1 MNGFINVYKPKKMS
15 SAFCLNKIK
24 RKFGFKCGHMGTLDP
39 LACGVLPVGIGQATR
54 LFDCLLDKRK
64 VYIAEFTFGSETD
77 TLDLEGKPVF
87 VGGKIPSKSALIDLL
102 PDFCGNIMQVPPA
115 FSAKC
120 VDGKKSYKLAR
131 KGITVELKPKQVA
144 VYSIEILDDFDG
156 GEKNSRGVFRFK
168 IECGGGTYI
177 RSLARD
183 IGRAA
188 GSYATMTGLERVA
201 CGYFTKE
208 NSVTL
213 EQIENATN
221 VNELIIKSDE
231 VLELPKLVLDKTK
244 AIRLLNG
251 LRDEIDQS
259 DGDYL
264 VYAETEQGNP
274 EFWGVGHVLEKILV
288 IKPYVRG

>member
-39 LACGVLPVGIGQATR
+39 LACGILPVGIGQATR
-54 LFDCLLDKRK
+54 LFDCLLDKKK
-64 VYIAEFTFGSETD
+64 VYVAEFTFGTETD

-87 VGGKIPSKSALIDLL
+87 TGGKIPSKAEIIDLL
-102 PDFCGNIMQVPPA
+102 PHFCGNIQQVPPA

-131 KGITVELKPKQVA
+131 KGIAVELNPKEVT
-144 VYSIEILDDFDG
+144 VYSIEVLSDDDG
-156 GEKNSRGVFRFK
+156 GEKNNNGIFRFK

-183 IGRAA
+183 VGRAA
-188 GSYATMTGLERVA
+188 ESYATMTGLERVA

-213 EQIENATN
+213 QQIENAKDIS
-221 VNELIIKSDE
+221 ELLIKSDE
-231 VLELPKLVLDKTK
+231 VLDFPKLYLDKVK
-244 AIRLLNG
+244 ATRLLNG
-251 LRDEIDQS
+251 LRDEYAEN

-264 VYAETEQGNP
+264 VYAETENGEN
-274 EFWGVGHVLEKILV
+274 EFWGVGHISQKILV
-288 IKPYVRG
+288 IKPYIRG

>member
-39 LACGVLPVGIGQATR
+39 LACGILPVGIGQATR
-54 LFDCLLDKRK
+54 LFDCLLDKKK
-64 VYIAEFTFGSETD
+64 VYVAEFTFGTETD

-87 VGGKIPSKSALIDLL
+87 TGGKIPSKAEIIDLL
-102 PDFCGNIMQVPPA
+102 PHFCGNIQQVPPA

-131 KGITVELKPKQVA
+131 KGIAVELKPKEVT
-144 VYSIEILDDFDG
+144 VYSIEVLSDDDG
-156 GEKNSRGVFRFK
+156 GEKNNNGIFRFK

-183 IGRAA
+183 VGRAA

-213 EQIENATN
+213 QQIENAKDIS
-221 VNELIIKSDE
+221 ELLIKSDE
-231 VLELPKLVLDKTK
+231 VLDFPKLYLDKVK
-244 AIRLLNG
+244 ATRLLNG
-251 LRDEIDQS
+251 LRDEYAEN

-264 VYAETEQGNP
+264 VYAETENGEN
-274 EFWGVGHVLEKILV
+274 EFWGVGHISQKILI

>member
-1 MNGFINVYKPKKMS
+1 MS

-39 LACGVLPVGIGQATR
+39 LACGILPVAIGQATR
-54 LFDCLLDKRK
+54 LFDLLLDKKK
-64 VYIAEFTFGSETD
+64 VYIAEFTFGIETD

-87 VGGKIPSKSALIDLL
+87 MGGKIPSKVELIDLL
-102 PDFCGNIMQVPPA
+102 PRFCGKIMQVPPA

-131 KGITVELKPKQVA
+131 KGISVELKPKEVV
-144 VYSIEILDDFDG
+144 VYSIEILDDGDG
-156 GEKNSRGVFRFK
+156 GEKNSRGIFRFK

-183 IGRAA
+183 IGRGA
-188 GSYATMTGLERVA
+188 GSFATMTALERVA

-213 EQIENATN
+213 EMLDQAESIND
-221 VNELIIKSDE
+221 LLIKSDE
-231 VLELPKLVLDKTK
+231 IFDFEKLVLDKTR
-244 AIRLLNG
+244 ATRLLNG
-251 LRDEIDQS
+251 LHDEFDFP
-259 DGDYL
+259 DGNYL
-264 VYAETEQGNP
+264 VYCENDSGSA
-274 EFWGVGHVLEKILV
+274 EFWGVGHICNKGLV

>member
-39 LACGVLPVGIGQATR
+39 LACGILPVGIGQATR
-54 LFDCLLDKRK
+54 LFDCLLDKKK
-64 VYIAEFTFGSETD
+64 VYVAEFTFGTETD

-87 VGGKIPSKSALIDLL
+87 TGGKIPSKAEIIDLL
-102 PDFCGNIMQVPPA
+102 PHFCGNIQQVPPA

-131 KGITVELKPKQVA
+131 KGIAVELNPKEVT
-144 VYSIEILDDFDG
+144 VYSIEVLSDDDG
-156 GEKNSRGVFRFK
+156 GEKNNNGIFRFK

-213 EQIENATN
+213 QQIENAKDIS
-221 VNELIIKSDE
+221 ELLIKSDE
-231 VLELPKLVLDKTK
+231 VLDFPKLYLDKAK
-244 AIRLLNG
+244 ATRLLNG
-251 LRDEIDQS
+251 LRDEYAEN

-264 VYAETEQGNP
+264 VYAETENGEN
-274 EFWGVGHVLEKILV
+274 EFWGVGHISQKILI

>member
-1 MNGFINVYKPKKMS
+1 MNGFINVYKPKNMS

-39 LACGVLPVGIGQATR
+39 LACGILPVAVGQATR
-54 LFDCLLDKRK
+54 LFDLLLDKKK
-64 VYIAEFTFGSETD
+64 VYIAEFTFGTETD

-87 VGGKIPSKSALIDLL
+87 TGGKIPSKAELIDLL
-102 PDFCGNIMQVPPA
+102 PDFCGKIMQVPPA

-131 KGITVELKPKQVA
+131 KGISVELDPKEVT
-144 VYSIEILDDFDG
+144 VYSIDILDDGDG
-156 GEKNSRGVFRFK
+156 GEKNARGVFRFK

-183 IGRAA
+183 FGRGV
-188 GSYATMTGLERVA
+188 GSFATMTALERVA

-213 EQIENATN
+213 ETLDKAENISD
-221 VNELIIKSDE
+221 LLIKSDE
-231 VLELPKLVLDKTK
+231 IFDFDKLVLDKEK
-244 AIRLLNG
+244 ATRLLNG
-251 LRDEIDQS
+251 LRDEFDMPN
-259 DGDYL
+259 GKYL
-264 VYAETEQGNP
+264 VYCKNDSGFN
-274 EFWGVGHVLEKILV
+274 EFWGVGHIVDKVLV
-288 IKPYVRG
+288 VKPYVRG

>member
-39 LACGVLPVGIGQATR
+39 LACGILPVGIGQATR
-54 LFDCLLDKRK
+54 LFDCLLDKKK
-64 VYIAEFTFGSETD
+64 VYVAEFTFGTETD

-87 VGGKIPSKSALIDLL
+87 TGGKIPSKAEIIDLL
-102 PDFCGNIMQVPPA
+102 PHFCGNIQQVPPA

-131 KGITVELKPKQVA
+131 KGIAVELNPKEVT
-144 VYSIEILDDFDG
+144 VYSIEVLSDDDG
-156 GEKNSRGVFRFK
+156 GEKNNNGIFRFK

-183 IGRAA
+183 VGRAA

-213 EQIENATN
+213 QQIENAKDIS
-221 VNELIIKSDE
+221 ELLIKSDE
-231 VLELPKLVLDKTK
+231 VLDFPKLYLDKVK
-244 AIRLLNG
+244 ATRLLNG
-251 LRDEIDQS
+251 LRDEYAEN

-264 VYAETEQGNP
+264 VYAETENGEN
-274 EFWGVGHVLEKILV
+274 EFWGVGHISQKILI

>member
-39 LACGVLPVGIGQATR
+39 LACGILPVGIGQATR
-54 LFDCLLDKRK
+54 LFDCLLDKKK
-64 VYIAEFTFGSETD
+64 VYVAEFTFGTETD

-87 VGGKIPSKSALIDLL
+87 TGGKIPSKTEIIDLL
-102 PDFCGNIMQVPPA
+102 PHFCGNIQQVPPA

-131 KGITVELKPKQVA
+131 KGIAVELKPKEVT
-144 VYSIEILDDFDG
+144 VYSIEVLSDDDG
-156 GEKNSRGVFRFK
+156 GEKNKNGIFRFK

-213 EQIENATN
+213 QQIENAKDI
-221 VNELIIKSDE
+221 NELLIKSDE
-231 VLELPKLVLDKTK
+231 VLDFPKLYLDKVK
-244 AIRLLNG
+244 ATRLLNG
-251 LRDEIDQS
+251 LRDEYAEN

-264 VYAETEQGNP
+264 VYAETENGEN
-274 EFWGVGHVLEKILV
+274 EFWGVGHISQKILV

>member
-39 LACGVLPVGIGQATR
+39 LACGILPVGIGQATR
-54 LFDCLLDKRK
+54 LFDCLLDKKK
-64 VYIAEFTFGSETD
+64 VYVAEFTFGTETD

-87 VGGKIPSKSALIDLL
+87 TGGKIPSKAEIIDLL
-102 PDFCGNIMQVPPA
+102 PHFCGNIQQVPPA

-131 KGITVELKPKQVA
+131 KGIAVELNPKEVT
-144 VYSIEILDDFDG
+144 VYSIEVLSDDDG
-156 GEKNSRGVFRFK
+156 GEKNNNGIFRFK

-213 EQIENATN
+213 QQIENAKDIS
-221 VNELIIKSDE
+221 ELLIKSDE
-231 VLELPKLVLDKTK
+231 VLDFPKLYLDKVK
-244 AIRLLNG
+244 ATRLLNG
-251 LRDEIDQS
+251 LRDEYAEN

-264 VYAETEQGNP
+264 VYAETENGEN
-274 EFWGVGHVLEKILV
+274 EFWGVGHISQKILI

>member
-39 LACGVLPVGIGQATR
+39 LACGILPVGIGQATR
-54 LFDCLLDKRK
+54 LFDCLLDKKK
-64 VYIAEFTFGSETD
+64 VYVAEFTFGTETD

-87 VGGKIPSKSALIDLL
+87 TGGKIPSKAEIIDLL
-102 PDFCGNIMQVPPA
+102 PHFCGNIQQIPPA

-131 KGITVELKPKQVA
+131 KGIAVELNPKEVT
-144 VYSIEILDDFDG
+144 VYSIEVLSDDDG
-156 GEKNSRGVFRFK
+156 GEKNNNGIFRFK

-183 IGRAA
+183 VGRAA

-213 EQIENATN
+213 QQIENAKDIS
-221 VNELIIKSDE
+221 ELLIKSDE
-231 VLELPKLVLDKTK
+231 VLDFPKLYLDKVK
-244 AIRLLNG
+244 ATRLLNG
-251 LRDEIDQS
+251 LRDEYAEN

-264 VYAETEQGNP
+264 VYAETENGEN
-274 EFWGVGHVLEKILV
+274 EFWGVGHISQKILI